1 LLATITWSISPEIYS
16 IGPIH
21 IRYYGL
27 LFALSFVVGFK
38 IMEHIFNKEN
48 RSMDD
53 LNDLVWYM
61 ILGTV
66 IGARLGHCLF
76 YNPEYYLANPIEILK
91 IWTGGL
97 ASHGAAVGILTSIYF
112 YSKKKK
118 KQSFLWVMD
127 RVVITVALAAVFIR
141 MGNLFNSEI
150 IGHPT
155 DLAWGFIFTSVD
167 NIPRHPA
174 QLYEA
179 LFYLLS
185 FVIIYFQYKKYD
197 GKFNDG
203 YLFGIFLILIFGF
216 RIFVE
221 YFKENQTYFEEGMLL
236 NMGQLL
242 SIPLVIAGI
251 YFLYYSKKKGS
262 KIDNWLSKK
271 LEWKIWWEWFFIWK
285 RAKCVF

>member
-1 LLATITWSISPEIYS
+1 MLATITWSISPEIYS

-262 KIDNWLSKK
+262 KIDN
-271 LEWKIWWEWFFIWK
+271 
-285 RAKCVF
+285 